1 MSVNAVDY
9 ICKRIANSDEF
20 KLSYKKLFLT
30 TSKNRFNKNSS
41 NPITNQEYHKLLK
54 YSDFLSNSDDSYY
67 RSLSLKIV
75 SSLYELYNYE
85 SNCQLVVKSVLN
97 KFGLFSA
104 ETKFVD
110 ETLHLP
116 ISVELS
122 SNYRKQSQRI
132 GSTDDIFTNAQ
143 FEIYQSIMSN
153 LHFSFSGPTSL
164 GKSFLLK
171 NTAIDL
177 VESVQNIVFIL
188 PTKAL
193 LEEYLIDFR
202 LLLSERN
209 IDNVNVTKAVSGF
222 NNDIPNQ
229 LEDAGFNI

>member
-1 MSVNAVDY
+1 M
-9 ICKRIANSDEF
+9 
-20 KLSYKKLFLT
+20 
-30 TSKNRFNKNSS
+30 
-41 NPITNQEYHKLLK
+41 
-54 YSDFLSNSDDSYY
+54 
-67 RSLSLKIV
+67 
-75 SSLYELYNYE
+75 
-85 SNCQLVVKSVLN
+85 
-97 KFGLFSA
+97 
-104 ETKFVD
+104 
-110 ETLHLP
+110 
-116 ISVELS
+116 ELS

-177 VESVQNIVFIL
+177 IESVQNIVFIL

-202 LLLSERN
+202 LLLSERK
-209 IDNVNVTKAVSGF
+209 IDDVNVTKAVSGF
-222 NNDIPNQ
+222 QKRIVKTY
-229 LEDAGFNI
+229 